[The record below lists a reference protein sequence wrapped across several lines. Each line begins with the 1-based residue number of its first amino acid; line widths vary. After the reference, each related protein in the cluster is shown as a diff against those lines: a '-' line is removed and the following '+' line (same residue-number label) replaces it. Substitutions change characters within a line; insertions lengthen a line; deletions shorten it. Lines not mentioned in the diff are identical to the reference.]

1 MQKRLGMFV
10 LAIAGTLLIGGT
22 AFADH
27 CYSLRLSGCAKK
39 ARVCV
44 KAATGRTAQ
53 ERAIERF
60 RQAYEC
66 TTEVQVES
74 FGTSCSEGL
83 GDRCDFRL

>member
-1 MQKRLGMFV
+1 MRKRLGV
-10 LAIAGTLLIGGT
+10 LVLVVAGTFLAGET
-22 AFADH
+22 AYADD
-27 CYSLRLSGCAKK
+27 CYSLRLSGCGKK

-60 RQAYEC
+60 RQAFEC